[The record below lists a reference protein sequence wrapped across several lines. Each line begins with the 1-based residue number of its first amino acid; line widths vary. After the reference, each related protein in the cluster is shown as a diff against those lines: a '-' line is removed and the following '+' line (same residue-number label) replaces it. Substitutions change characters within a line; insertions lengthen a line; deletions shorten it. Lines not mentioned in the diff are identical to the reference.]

1 MSQSNLLMNNN
12 VKMWLSLAVRMSLFA
27 MAILW
32 PAGTWQWWEAWV
44 MIVMWTVYGVVTT
57 HYLLRHDPALLAE
70 RLKFLPLHKE
80 QKDWDKVLMSLFF
93 IAGIGL
99 YLIPGF
105 DVVRYEWSEP
115 LPEWMRILAML
126 IHLPCFLLLGWV
138 MRENTYLSQVV
149 KIDKDRGHKVVTTGP
164 YALVRHPMY
173 TIVIVLLFALPV
185 ALGSR
190 YALILAVFLTLL
202 LIIRTYFEDRT
213 LHAELEGYPEYAKHT
228 RYRLI
233 PGIW

>member
-1 MSQSNLLMNNN
+1 M
-12 VKMWLSLAVRMSLFA
+12 RMSLFA

-32 PAGTWQWWEAWV
+32 PAGIWQWWEAWV
-44 MIVMWTVYGVVTT
+44 IIVMWTVYGVVTT

-80 QKDWDKVLMSLFF
+80 QKDWDNVLMSLFF

-202 LIIRTYFEDRT
+202 LIIRTYLEDRT

>member
-12 VKMWLSLAVRMSLFA
+12 VKMWLSLTVRMSLFA

-44 MIVMWTVYGVVTT
+44 MIVMWTAYGVVTT

-80 QKDWDKVLMSLFF
+80 QKNWDKVLMSLFF

-138 MRENTYLSQVV
+138 MHENTFLSQVV

-173 TIVIVLLFALPV
+173 IVVIVLLFALPV

-190 YALILAVFLTLL
+190 YALMLAAFLTLL

>member
-1 MSQSNLLMNNN
+1 M
-12 VKMWLSLAVRMSLFA
+12 VSL
-27 MAILW
+27 
-32 PAGTWQWWEAWV
+32 
-44 MIVMWTVYGVVTT
+44 WTVFGVVMT
-57 HYLLRHDPALLAE
+57 HYLLLHDPALLAE
-70 RLKFLPLHKE
+70 RMELIPL
-80 QKDWDKVLMSLFF
+80 QKDQKVWDKVLMLLFF

-105 DVVRYEWSEP
+105 DLVRYEWSES
-115 LPEWMRILAML
+115 LPVWMKILAML
-126 IHLPCFLLLGWV
+126 VHLPCFLFLGWV

-149 KIDKDRGHKVVTTGP
+149 KIDEDRGHQVVTTGP

-173 TIVIVLLFALPV
+173 MVVIVLLFAVPV

-213 LHAELEGYPEYAKHT
+213 LHAELKGYPEYAKQT